1 MHGRAPPWSK
11 PAVRLARAGLAMTDE
26 TPEDV
31 HLVGR
36 RVRLRPIL
44 QRDYE
49 MLLQIELSEQLGPY
63 WRLRGRTRAPDS
75 YSQNLWGGVLAQFIV
90 IRRDTEQA
98 LGMVT
103 VYNADVMDG
112 HASFSAAKFL
122 RADRSTLILQ
132 GSILML
138 DYSFAY
144 FPLRKIYLEVNEYNL
159 SQFSSGVGRILKP
172 EGVLRAHSFA
182 AGRYWD
188 KHIFAIYR
196 DDWSQRAPEFR
207 RLVLGQTPS
216 VQSGDHDEP

>member
-1 MHGRAPPWSK
+1 
-11 PAVRLARAGLAMTDE
+11 VTDQ

-31 HLVGR
+31 HLGGR

-63 WRLRGRTRAPDS
+63 WRLRGRTPAPDS
-75 YSQNLWGGVLAQFIV
+75 YSQTLWGGVLAQFLV
-90 IRRDTEQA
+90 VRRDTEQV

-138 DYSFAY
+138 DYAFAH

-159 SQFSSGVGRILKP
+159 PQFSSGIGRILKP
-172 EGVLRAHSFA
+172 EGILHAHTFS

-196 DDWSQRAPEFR
+196 DEWNQRAPDFR
-207 RLVLGQTPS
+207 RLVLGRDLTAQ
-216 VQSGDHDEP
+216 QGNDDEA